1 MQVRVIVI
9 TPLIPVYFRHVITP
23 FLDVSSGNEQLV
35 QLKNWVVAR
44 KGLVDSHFENQHFFL
59 GGGGGVLY
67 VNVSREV
74 IPRGWKSFARR

>member
-1 MQVRVIVI
+1 M
-9 TPLIPVYFRHVITP
+9 ITP

-59 GGGGGVLY
+59 GGGGAGFY
-67 VNVSREV
+67 M
-74 IPRGWKSFARR
+74 

>member
-59 GGGGGVLY
+59 GGG
-67 VNVSREV
+67 
-74 IPRGWKSFARR
+74 RGSICECFQGRNSKRMEKFCS